1 MLTIKINHKY
11 YLLNITRV
19 SSQIAVQLQVP
30 WKQDNVEREASLLI
44 PVPEPYGGCVI
55 VGAESIVYHNGN
67 YYRAIAPPKMQL
79 STIICYAKGKKFKL
93 SNWSV
98 FRD

>member
-1 MLTIKINHKY
+1 M
-11 YLLNITRV
+11 NITRV

-79 STIICYAKGKKFKL
+79 STIICYAKGKKFKRNL
-93 SNWSV
+93 YTPASLISV
-98 FRD
+98 IIFQILNIF

>member
-1 MLTIKINHKY
+1 MNL
-11 YLLNITRV
+11 YLLSFLKSINF
-19 SSQIAVQLQVP
+19 QVP

-79 STIICYAKGKKFKL
+79 STIICYAKGNVRSDTLF
-93 SNWSV
+93 
-98 FRD
+98 

>member
-1 MLTIKINHKY
+1 MQIFNCFRYYFDYFKSSEIK
-11 YLLNITRV
+11 
-19 SSQIAVQLQVP
+19 VP

-79 STIICYAKGKKFKL
+79 STITCYAKGKWQKSDSLGFNF
-93 SNWSV
+93 SNV
-98 FRD
+98 LNT

>member
-1 MLTIKINHKY
+1 MIRHTIIYTDNIIDV
-11 YLLNITRV
+11 YLLGFILLTL
-19 SSQIAVQLQVP
+19 IFLKVP

-79 STIICYAKGKKFKL
+79 STIICYAKG
-93 SNWSV
+93 NV
-98 FRD
+98 MRDTLF